1 MPTAVYHHAPG
12 WVIMI
17 SPGSQLRRPKQEK
30 RKCFRVETATVS
42 SHQSKGLARQYER
55 LNRQKKI
62 QWPSAYDSPSVWK
75 GLEKLTNYKPN
86 ATQSTNRSPTTWTAF
101 SVTDKQWKS
110 YLPTPPTPIQEMDY
124 LLLGARIWRCDI
136 YHSTGETIRY
146 IVILKTRLYLWY
158 FKTEF
163 NCRN

>member
-110 YLPTPPTPIQEMDY
+110 DLPTPRLNTGNG
-124 LLLGARIWRCDI
+124 LLITRGKNLAMWYISQYRGDDTIYCD
-136 YHSTGETIRY
+136 TKNQTIF
-146 IVILKTRLYLWY
+146 VI
-158 FKTEF
+158 F
-163 NCRN
+163 

>member
-1 MPTAVYHHAPG
+1 MT
-12 WVIMI
+12 

-75 GLEKLTNYKPN
+75 GLEKSLTN
-86 ATQSTNRSPTTWTAF
+86 SER
-101 SVTDKQWKS
+101 VTC
-110 YLPTPPTPIQEMDY
+110 PPPDSNTGNG
-124 LLLGARIWRCDI
+124 LLI
-136 YHSTGETIRY
+136 
-146 IVILKTRLYLWY
+146 TRGKNLAM
-158 FKTEF
+158 
-163 NCRN
+163 